1 MKSLICSGVIVLG
14 FVFAS
19 SSSFAL
25 RSASTFNESRTFV
38 DANSELSLD
47 SNIVSGRSKPA
58 SQGRIKTSQFE
69 GIIIGQGA
77 HQDETLTGEPSQI
90 EPATIDINSAPGGM
104 VQPGYCA

>member
-1 MKSLICSGVIVLG
+1 VAEKPGTRNDE
-14 FVFAS
+14 AQ
-19 SSSFAL
+19 
-25 RSASTFNESRTFV
+25 T
-38 DANSELSLD
+38 DAAGAGD
-47 SNIVSGRSKPA
+47 ADVSGRSKPA

-69 GIIIGQGA
+69 GILIGQGA

>member
-1 MKSLICSGVIVLG
+1 LFRLSDVIKPPDAWKVRVLWL
-14 FVFAS
+14 FC
-19 SSSFAL
+19 
-25 RSASTFNESRTFV
+25 RT
-38 DANSELSLD
+38 
-47 SNIVSGRSKPA
+47 VSGRSKPA